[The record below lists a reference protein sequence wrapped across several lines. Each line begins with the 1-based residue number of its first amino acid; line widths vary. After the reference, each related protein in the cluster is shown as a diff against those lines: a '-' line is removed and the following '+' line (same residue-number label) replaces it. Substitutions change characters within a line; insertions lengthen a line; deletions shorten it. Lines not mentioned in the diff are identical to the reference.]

1 MILNM
6 EKIYRYAFV
15 AAAFCGLV
23 LIYLWVSGSTWPLG
37 PWAVMLFLFLAL
49 GFRSSDLLKGFSY
62 TTIIFA
68 AVTAAMFYPEYF
80 RTFGDYEL
88 KELIVPLLIII
99 MFGMGTAMSFSDF
112 VGVIKMPK
120 GVLVGVICQF
130 TIMPILGFSIA
141 YMFGFPPEIAAGV
154 ILIGSSPSG
163 LASNVM
169 AYLAKANLALSVTL
183 TAVATLLA
191 PLMTPF
197 LMKTLAGQLVP
208 IDFLGMM
215 WSIVKIVIIP
225 IIAGLIFN
233 KIFHGKAQW
242 LDKAMPIVSMAGIA
256 IIITIITALGRDDLL
271 TIGIALV
278 FAAIIHN
285 AAGYLLGYWGC
296 RLLKMPE
303 RDCRTIALEVGMQNG
318 GLATGIAVE
327 MGKEATIG
335 LAPAIFGPWMNISGS
350 SLATWWRDKDPED
363 KSETQTV
370 VKEHDEILQ
379 N

>member
-1 MILNM
+1 M
-6 EKIYRYAFV
+6 KGIYKYALI
-15 AAAFCGLV
+15 AAAVCAIV
-23 LIYLWVSGSTWPLG
+23 AVYMITSGGAAG
-37 PWAVMLFLFLAL
+37 PWMVLFFLLLAF
-49 GFRSSDLLKGFSY
+49 GFRGSQFLKGFTY

-68 AVTAAMFYPEYF
+68 AVTAAMFYPQYF

-88 KELIVPLLIII
+88 KNLIVPLLIII
-99 MFGMGTAMSFSDF
+99 MFGMGTAMSFNDF

-120 GVLVGVICQF
+120 GVLVGLICQF
-130 TIMPILGFSIA
+130 TIMPIMGFSIA
-141 YMFGFPPEIAAGV
+141 YLFGFPPEIAAGV

-225 IIAGLIFN
+225 IIAGLLFN

-242 LDKAMPIVSMAGIA
+242 LDKAMPVVSMAGIA
-256 IIITIITALGRDDLL
+256 VIITIITALGRDDLL

-278 FAAIIHN
+278 LAAIIHN
-285 AAGYLLGYWGC
+285 AAGYFLGYWGC

-350 SLATWWRDKDPED
+350 SLATWWRDKEPATSSD
-363 KSETQTV
+363 KQTLAV
-370 VKEHDEILQ
+370 EHEELLE

>member
-6 EKIYRYAFV
+6 EKVFRYAFL

-23 LIYLWVSGSTWPLG
+23 LIYIWVSGSPWSLG
-37 PWAVMLFLFLAL
+37 PWLVMLFLFLAL
-49 GFRSSDLLKGFSY
+49 GFRSSDFLKGFSY

-80 RTFGDYEL
+80 RTFGDYQL
-88 KELIVPLLIII
+88 KNLIVPLLIII

-120 GVLVGVICQF
+120 GVLVGLICQF
-130 TIMPILGFSIA
+130 TIMPVLGFSIA

-225 IIAGLIFN
+225 IIAGLVFN

-278 FAAIIHN
+278 LAAIIHN
-285 AAGYLLGYWGC
+285 AAGYVLGYWGC
-296 RLLKMPE
+296 RLLRMPE